1 MNSEGAIYLSTG
13 IDNLDD
19 LLSPDRKDS
28 TISGGILI
36 AKITRP
42 GQEGAAE
49 SGIHREQLE
58 TPIVVIEGT
67 TGTGKTTLALQIAH
81 TTARNPQWIVF
92 YYSLEQT
99 IQSLYHVA
107 QNFGFFKRAAED
119 PKVDFIDLS
128 ETDVELPIN
137 PKETS
142 IYFGQFSPR
151 PFAGAEES
159 DIFDQRIAELDHL
172 LNVVTSQ
179 TAGDTLILLVL
190 DSITALAGRPLQR
203 NEIYRLFTL
212 LRNYHVPTIVT
223 LERYSTESFQS
234 EQVTFECTRFLADV
248 VISLA
253 KEYPEGYLQFYLEII
268 KSRIGRQSL
277 GKHLYK
283 IRTQSQLIP
292 ANDDVQTGLLV
303 YRSIHYILSKA
314 RAQGQ
319 GLISDS
325 ANFQIDADE
334 GPDKDKHKDKHKDK
348 DMLKDLA
355 LVFNSPRIKSSSFTA
370 IIGPNGTHKLA
381 LALNLAMGRIDQ
393 SQPKSLIVNFGNITE
408 FGFSG
413 IAWTRFNEPW
423 RKLEKITEYFIGG
436 QTKFT
441 RLCYGIPHQQNDPI
455 VTVIAFKIGQ
465 LAPEECIDVIEKE
478 IVVAKKQGRTF
489 SSVLINNTA
498 ELCTGYP
505 LLRAESLFLPTLIDL
520 LNVHGVVAVGIGV
533 EDIAHPDIRAA
544 NIALLA
550 NADYRIKLT
559 HYPNVDDFFDQSFQA
574 AMRGKQPV
582 LEEQLVWLI
591 IDNVSGRHYR
601 RQPRRLWVE
610 EIPDIKKPSIIS
622 HKILHIEEYRTFLS
636 KKVTKGQ

>member
-36 AKITRP
+36 AKITRA
-42 GQEGAAE
+42 GHERAAE

-107 QNFGFFKRAAED
+107 QNFGFFKKAPD
-119 PKVDFIDLS
+119 DLKVDFIDLS

-151 PFAGAEES
+151 PFTGAEES

-179 TAGDTLILLVL
+179 TACDTLILLVL
-190 DSITALAGRPLQR
+190 DSITALADRPLQR

-212 LRNYHVPTIVT
+212 LRNYHIPTIVT
-223 LERYSTESFQS
+223 LERYSADSSQS

-283 IRTQSQLIP
+283 IRTQYQLIP
-292 ANDDVQTGLLV
+292 ADNGIQTGLLV

-325 ANFQIDADE
+325 ANFQIDADDRPNE
-334 GPDKDKHKDKHKDK
+334 
-348 DMLKDLA
+348 DLA
-355 LVFNSPRIKSSSFTA
+355 LVFTSPRIKSSSFSA

-381 LALNLAMGRIDQ
+381 LALNLTMGRINQ
-393 SQPKSLIVNFGNITE
+393 SQPKLLIVNFGNISE

-441 RLCYGIPHQQNDPI
+441 RLCYGIPDQQNDPI

-478 IVVAKKQGRTF
+478 IVAAKKQGRAF

-505 LLRAESLFLPTLIDL
+505 LLRAESLFLPVLIDL

-559 HYPNVDDFFDQSFQA
+559 HYPNVDDFFDQSFRA
-574 AMRGKQPV
+574 AMTGKQPV

-610 EIPDIKKPSIIS
+610 EIPDPENPSIIS
-622 HKILHIEEYRTFLS
+622 HKILHIEEYRTFLL
-636 KKVTKGQ
+636 KEVTKGHQGELDF